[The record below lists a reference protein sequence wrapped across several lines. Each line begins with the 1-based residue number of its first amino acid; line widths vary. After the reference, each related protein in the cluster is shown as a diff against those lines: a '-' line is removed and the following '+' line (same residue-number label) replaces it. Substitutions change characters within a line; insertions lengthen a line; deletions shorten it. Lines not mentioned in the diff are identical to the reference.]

1 MSLYVRLAV
10 LLIISLAVFSP
21 KDGLAGKCKNKFYTV
36 SLKDSYLKKNYKVRA
51 FFFDTG
57 YGIYGIPKIPGGWR
71 YDFNEDSSFAVIA
84 TSYSDKD
91 AIDIKYFKD
100 FFTFII
106 TPYIRGEKKYVAMKL
121 IYIKP
126 NGISELKVLD
136 TKDFVIKEI
145 HKCLKVH
152 DD

>member
-21 KDGLAGKCKNKFYTV
+21 KAGLAGKCKKKFYTV

-51 FFFDTG
+51 FFFDAG

-71 YDFNEDSSFAVIA
+71 YDFDDVSLCGIIA

-91 AIDIKYFKD
+91 AVDIKYFKD

-106 TPYIRGEKKYVAMKL
+106 TPYMRGEKRYVTMKL

-126 NGISELKVLD
+126 NGISELKVLG

-145 HKCLKVH
+145 HKCLKVN

>member
-21 KDGLAGKCKNKFYTV
+21 KTVHAGKCKNKFYTI
-36 SLKDSYLKKNYKVRA
+36 SLKNSYLKKNYKVRA

-57 YGIYGIPKIPGGWR
+57 YAIYGIPKIPDGWR
-71 YDFNEDSSFAVIA
+71 YDFNENTLYVMA

-91 AIDIKYFKD
+91 AVDIKYFKD
-100 FFTFII
+100 FFTLII
-106 TPYIRGEKKYVAMKL
+106 TPYIRGNKRYVTMKL

-126 NGISELKVLD
+126 NGISELRVLG
-136 TKDFVIKEI
+136 TKDFVIKKI